1 MGTLTRATRNIA
13 RRKTRT
19 LLVIIALSLALA
31 MIVSIPP
38 SITAS
43 QEATQKTIDRLTTTA
58 IIINSTV
65 NMAATQMD
73 CELPLNLRTDAGPY
87 HNETVFER
95 PLMNLTDYSNLTYI
109 PNAAHIVPVLEQVA
123 DNWQY
128 TIYGVPVDD
137 ATLLSNYPILLPA
150 NITTGRN
157 LQAGDSGVVVL
168 HERIANHFGVTIGGT
183 ITIFGRHFKVVGIEG
198 QEATNSTYATMS
210 LSDAQAITNTT
221 GQASKFIVFADSV
234 ENVYEVKQ
242 KIVGTYPKLTV
253 TIARTLLNQVYQM
266 QRQTDEQLQQAQ
278 ATMDQIQ
285 NTGLVEMG
293 IITVAD
299 GAIVLFIMLY
309 TVRERTKEIGTLKAL
324 GAGNKTIL
332 GQFMLEGV
340 LLSLTAGIVGIVIG
354 IFGATSVANLLLPQP
369 TQAESGL
376 ITIGG
381 GTITGDGL
389 ASTAISVTI
398 TPELVLFGLGFA
410 VLLGT
415 LGSLYPAWRA
425 ARIRPAEAMRYE

>member
-1 MGTLTRATRNIA
+1 MGTLTRATRNIS

-19 LLVIIALSLALA
+19 TLVIVALSLALA

-38 SITAS
+38 SINAS

-58 IIINSTV
+58 KIVNSTV

-73 CELPLNLRTDAGPY
+73 CELPLTLRTDAGPY

-95 PLMNLTDYSNLTYI
+95 PLMNLTDYSNLTYV
-109 PNAAHIVPVLEQVA
+109 PNAAYIVPVLEQVA

-128 TIYGVPVDD
+128 IIYGVSVDD
-137 ATLLSNYPILLPA
+137 AALLSNYPILLPA

-157 LQAGDSGVVVL
+157 LQAGDSDVVVL

-183 ITIFGRHFKVVGIEG
+183 ITIFGRDFRVIGIEG

-210 LSDAQAITNTT
+210 ISDAQAITNTT

-242 KIVGTYPKLTV
+242 KIVGSYPKLTV
-253 TIARTLLNQVYQM
+253 TIAQTLINQVYQM
-266 QRQTDEQLQQAQ
+266 QRQTDEQLKQAQ

-285 NTGLVEMG
+285 NTGMVEMA

-340 LLSLTAGIVGIVIG
+340 LLSLIAGIVGIAIG
-354 IFGATSVANLLLPQP
+354 TVGATALANLLLPQP
-369 TQAESGL
+369 VQTGNGFLMSG
-376 ITIGG
+376 TNGG
-381 GTITGDGL
+381 PALTS
-389 ASTAISVTI
+389 ASISVTI
-398 TPELVLFGLGFA
+398 TPELMLLGLGFS
-410 VLLGT
+410 VLLGA